1 MMKLFSFSLL
11 LFAVSAL
18 PAAPSWIWLPD
29 RSRSA
34 AFRKT
39 VTLDEEVRSAVFHIA
54 CDGRALLYING
65 KLPFRGTDTPWLNL
79 AVLKVQR
86 YDLGKAFTKGEN
98 VFAVTAWPGEHGAGF
113 ICKGEIVLKSG
124 RTVTVDSGP
133 SFLAFDRESLRVPG
147 EELWQSRN
155 PSGWNLPGGD
165 FSHWKPAKVL
175 GPAEHPPTATGWT
188 PRRCGATTAFPPP
201 RRNRGG

>member
-54 CDGRALLYING
+54 CDGAPCSTSTANCRSGEPIR
-65 KLPFRGTDTPWLNL
+65 RGLI
-79 AVLKVQR
+79 
-86 YDLGKAFTKGEN
+86 
-98 VFAVTAWPGEHGAGF
+98 WP
-113 ICKGEIVLKSG
+113 C
-124 RTVTVDSGP
+124 
-133 SFLAFDRESLRVPG
+133 
-147 EELWQSRN
+147 
-155 PSGWNLPGGD
+155 
-165 FSHWKPAKVL
+165 
-175 GPAEHPPTATGWT
+175 
-188 PRRCGATTAFPPP
+188 
-201 RRNRGG
+201 

>member
-54 CDGRALLYING
+54 CDGRALLYVNG

-98 VFAVTAWPGEHGAGF
+98 V
-113 ICKGEIVLKSG
+113 
-124 RTVTVDSGP
+124 
-133 SFLAFDRESLRVPG
+133 
-147 EELWQSRN
+147 
-155 PSGWNLPGGD
+155 
-165 FSHWKPAKVL
+165 
-175 GPAEHPPTATGWT
+175 
-188 PRRCGATTAFPPP
+188 
-201 RRNRGG
+201 